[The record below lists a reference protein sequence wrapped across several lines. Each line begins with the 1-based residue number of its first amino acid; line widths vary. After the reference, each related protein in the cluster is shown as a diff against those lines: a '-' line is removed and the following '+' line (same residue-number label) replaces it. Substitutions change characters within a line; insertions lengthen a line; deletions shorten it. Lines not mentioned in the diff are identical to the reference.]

1 MNKYRG
7 DVTDITDIIYC
18 IGMILYLEHQT
29 DIIDISHSH
38 KGIESR
44 FYSSPV
50 GVEYIST
57 SIVVVERS
65 DVSSCYMPAGKC
77 H

>member
-1 MNKYRG
+1 M
-7 DVTDITDIIYC
+7 
-18 IGMILYLEHQT
+18 

-38 KGIESR
+38 KVKSHDFIALR
-44 FYSSPV
+44 F

-57 SIVVVERS
+57 STVVVERS